1 MPVSHLIGRKN
12 VLEHQDAENS
22 EKAHRSIYFANVLI
36 TAVSNDLKKR
46 SLNAGG
52 IKKMSVPLLG
62 SDDHRNRKTRMR

>member
-1 MPVSHLIGRKN
+1 MPDAHLIGRKN

-22 EKAHRSIYFANVLI
+22 EKANRSIYFANFLI
-36 TAVSNDLKKR
+36 DSVSNELKKR

-62 SDDHRNRKTRMR
+62 PDDHRNRKTGMR